1 MTLRGG
7 FIWRGLLTGRT
18 KFEFGAELLLYLSK
32 KPPRQLRNTLL
43 KFLLNFD
50 FIEKFLGQITIQV
63 HRQKVRVQNLKWPA
77 DAFPSWFVQCAEV
90 ANKKYFDLMNIIW
103 GDKSWR
109 IVLAVDNFLVLI
121 IESTSHRL
129 QIEFISPQFMD
140 KHLILLIEFVEAAD
154 KQFIAVI
161 MYLMKFSGTYILDGV
176 EIGHNISQ
184 LY

>member
-1 MTLRGG
+1 M
-7 FIWRGLLTGRT
+7 
-18 KFEFGAELLLYLSK
+18 
-32 KPPRQLRNTLL
+32 
-43 KFLLNFD
+43 
-50 FIEKFLGQITIQV
+50 
-63 HRQKVRVQNLKWPA
+63 
-77 DAFPSWFVQCAEV
+77 QCAEV